1 MSWYVKE
8 HRGMH
13 VTGEGSTGESVKGA
27 GTETTL
33 TAGLSAHQRTGGS
46 HMSTKATNAAL
57 ALIAAAVLSACA
69 SSPDSHYY
77 TLSEYGG
84 NSTANGG
91 GTAPGNS
98 AVAQASP
105 AELGTGSIAPGMP
118 PRPADMRTSGM
129 QTASPLLIE
138 VMPVNV
144 PSQVSRPEIVTTS
157 RDGKV
162 DIHDYSRW
170 SSPLDDEIGNALS
183 QGLTHRL
190 GAIDTYRTPR
200 PPGSTAYQI
209 TVNVQRFVSIP
220 DDTASIDAVWSIV
233 RSSDQLTLT
242 CRSSASEPIGHG
254 FENLAAGQR
263 KALGRVADQ
272 IAQGV
277 RIEVPVPVLKAA
289 DMAIAVPASAAS
301 SSKGKEGHS
310 VPPPAPAPKAVL
322 PVLTCP
328 Y

>member
-1 MSWYVKE
+1 MSWHVKE
-8 HRGMH
+8 RRGMH
-13 VTGEGSTGESVKGA
+13 VTGECVTGGQAATRSLVGLSGNKGMRGST
-27 GTETTL
+27 
-33 TAGLSAHQRTGGS
+33 R
-46 HMSTKATNAAL
+46 AAAAVL
-57 ALIAAAVLSACA
+57 ALIAAAALSACA

-77 TLSEYGG
+77 TLSEGTG
-84 NSTANGG
+84 NAAAN
-91 GTAPGNS
+91 N
-98 AVAQASP
+98 AVAQATAS
-105 AELGTGSIAPGMP
+105 ELGTGSIAPGTNNVSAGTSTQSV
-118 PRPADMRTSGM
+118 RPT
-129 QTASPLLIE
+129 QPLLIE

-220 DDTASIDAVWSIV
+220 NDAASIDAVWSIV
-233 RSSDQLTLT
+233 RSTDKLTLT
-242 CRSSASEPIGHG
+242 CRSSASEPIGQG

-277 RIEVPVPVLKAA
+277 RIEVPVPVLKDTDMSVALAA
-289 DMAIAVPASAAS
+289 PAAS
-301 SSKGKEGHS
+301 SSTGTGKNGHS
-310 VPPPAPAPKAVL
+310 MSPPPAPAPKAVL
-322 PVLTCP
+322 PMLTCP